1 MPKSLVNE
9 LLAYTSSDFDDLA
22 SLMRELSGNIVFT
35 RESLERM
42 LADPNSHLYV
52 IREEGRIVACACLCV
67 FYQPFSTDATI
78 ESVVVSSGMRG
89 RGLGRKLM
97 EHLIEE
103 AARLDV
109 DCIHLTSNPKREAA
123 NALYQK
129 LGFGRKETNCY
140 TMNLKCGVDAMCFDP
155 VRG

>member
-9 LLAYTSSDFDDLA
+9 LLAYTPSDFDDLA

-67 FYQPFSTDATI
+67 FHQPFSTDATI

-89 RGLGRKLM
+89 RGLGRKLVQ
-97 EHLIEE
+97 HLLDV
-103 AARLDV
+103 AAGLDV
-109 DCIHLTSNPKREAA
+109 DCVHLTSNPSRIAA
-123 NALYQK
+123 NALYRS
-129 LGFGRKETNCY
+129 LGFERKDTNCY
-140 TMNLKCGVDAMCFDP
+140 SMNLKRDC
-155 VRG
+155 R